1 MVQLLLGLNRIFILS
16 FLAIGCGQMKYNKTV
31 ENVEL
36 EKFMGDW
43 YVIAG
48 RVTFLEEGAFNPLE
62 NYKYNKEKQ
71 IIEVTFTFNKN
82 ALDGKLKTYTQ
93 KGYII
98 NKESNAYWKV
108 SPFWPIKLDYLV
120 IGLDEEYSWTAIGV
134 PSQRY
139 LWIMSRQ
146 KSMPQKQLDDIL
158 NKLSNSGYDIKN
170 IVKFKHSTQD

>member
-1 MVQLLLGLNRIFILS
+1 MISIITMNGEMMQLLLGLNRIFILS

-82 ALDGKLKTYTQ
+82 GLNGDQKLTLKKATLL
-93 KGYII
+93 IR
-98 NKESNAYWKV
+98 N
-108 SPFWPIKLDYLV
+108 LML
-120 IGLDEEYSWTAIGV
+120 IG
-134 PSQRY
+134 R
-139 LWIMSRQ
+139 
-146 KSMPQKQLDDIL
+146 
-158 NKLSNSGYDIKN
+158 
-170 IVKFKHSTQD
+170 